1 MVRQVVSGEFVVQV
15 GGQVDPLR
23 VIQAI
28 PDDLEIPNLTQRL
41 SALMKRFRTTVQLKK
56 LCNNII
62 DADCMTIAERLLHR
76 NQQPLRKIHMW
87 DPKREVWELHD
98 TTTGQSQP
106 CDPPKIPANAATF
119 KPPTHTHNL
128 GMRTQVAAH
137 MSRALDSLQVRDSG
151 TLNIDG
157 MHAMVEHEAQQLVR
171 QEAAA
176 VHHAP
181 TTGGLTVWTT
191 EV

>member
-1 MVRQVVSGEFVVQV
+1 MVQV

-41 SALMKRFRTTVQLKK
+41 SALMKRFRTTVHLKK

-62 DADCMTIAERLLHR
+62 DQDCIAIAERLMHR
-76 NQQPLRKIHMW
+76 AQQPLPKVHMW
-87 DPKREVWELHD
+87 DSKRECWELYD
-98 TTTGQSQP
+98 TTTGVSQP
-106 CDPPKIPANAATF
+106 CDPPQIPPNAATF

-137 MSRALDSLQVRDSG
+137 MSRNLDSLQVREGG

-157 MHAMVEHEAQQLVR
+157 MHAIVEHEAQQLVR
-171 QEAAA
+171 QAAAA
-176 VHHAP
+176 VHLAP
-181 TTGGLTVWTT
+181 STGGLTVWTT
-191 EV
+191 EM